1 MLFATPPPAVKKK
14 AKKRIMDALL
24 LACRMN
30 GPLNIKSPVGR
41 SFEMAVFM
49 EYAAEGLNKG
59 VLVNNV
65 PIVYQAQRSGNVRI
79 GPVLSKMNPGDAS
92 KLFDDRLVI
101 THNIGSLLINGQQA
115 IAPDGRRLLQS

>member
-1 MLFATPPPAVKKK
+1 MTGFVRNHSLPFEKK

-24 LACRMN
+24 SACRMN
-30 GPLNIKSPVGR
+30 APLNIKSPVGR

-49 EYAAEGLNKG
+49 EYAAEELKKG
-59 VLVNNV
+59 VVVNNV

-79 GPVLSKMNPGDAS
+79 GPVLSKMDPDDAS

-101 THNIGSLLINGQQA
+101 THNIKSL
-115 IAPDGRRLLQS
+115 IAADGRRLLQS